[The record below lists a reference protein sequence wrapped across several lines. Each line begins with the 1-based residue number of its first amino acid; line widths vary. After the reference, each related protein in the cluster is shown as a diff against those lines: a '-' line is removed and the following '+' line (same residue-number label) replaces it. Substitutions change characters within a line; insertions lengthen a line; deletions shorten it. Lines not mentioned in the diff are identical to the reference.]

1 MRKSLV
7 FLTVLVALACTAV
20 ALAAR
25 PPGGSRFKGTTS
37 APVINGSGGK
47 KYRDPVVI
55 KVAAS
60 RKKIKS
66 FKTGIPSCFGSGGPP
81 PKSNPYT
88 SSGYSAKF
96 KSIKIKKTG
105 KFRTTRNLQVGHV
118 PTHATVSGRFV
129 KTAASKW
136 RVKGKIVYTQ
146 ELASTCGPEKMTYSA
161 RKR

>member
-1 MRKSLV
+1 MRKSLA

-37 APVINGSGGK
+37 APAIKGTGGK
-47 KYRDPVVI
+47 EYKDPVVI

-60 RKKIKS
+60 RKRIKS

-88 SSGYSAKF
+88 SSGYSTT
-96 KSIKIKKTG
+96 IKKIAIKKSG
-105 KFRTTRNLQVGHV
+105 KFRTTREGNVGHI
-118 PTHATVSGRFV
+118 PTKLTVSGRFR
-129 KTAASKW
+129 KRNGKW
-136 RVKGKIVYTQ
+136 RVKGKIVYSQ
-146 ELASTCGPEKMTYSA
+146 SLQASSCGPAKMTYSA